1 MESKNLQSYVLGTV
15 VEGTYKS
22 YGRFGFLITDKEH
35 EDVYIAEADRET
47 ATNND
52 SVIVKVVKGTSA
64 RHRVEGRVLRVT
76 KRANETVVG
85 TYELLADGG
94 EVTPIDEKIHMTI
107 EIPRGEDS
115 DAVTGARVVV
125 EITRWPGEWTNAAG
139 RVTEILGYEGD
150 RGIDIDV
157 IVAQH
162 RLPHVFPKGLLDEAD
177 DLPKTV
183 TVEKETADFR
193 DIPMVT
199 IDGADSKDLDDAVY
213 CERRANGHFFLG
225 VYIADVSRYVRHGM
239 LLDDE
244 AYRRGNSVYL
254 ADRVI
259 PMLPFQLSNDLCSLN
274 QGVDRYAMACLMDVS
289 PTGHVTTERVT
300 PAVIRVGR
308 RCNYAEINKAFEE
321 DIAPE
326 DLRPFLP
333 MLSALHDCAAALRS
347 ERAARG
353 AIEFEFPEYK
363 VVLDEDGKPLRIE
376 TRIRGESEK
385 MIEDA
390 MIAANEAVARFLRDT
405 GHPSVYRIHADPD
418 PDRVEA
424 LKKLTRIL
432 GTKVQL
438 PEDPKPKD
446 VQRLLES
453 VRGEDIEAVVE
464 VMALRSLPQAC
475 YSTENLGHFGI
486 ASTCYTHFTS
496 PIRRYPD
503 LMVHRLIRQA
513 LFEKPR
519 DKELARQQAFLE
531 KATAHASET
540 EQNAVRTERDVTDLK
555 MTEYMEPFVGEP
567 FDGHITGV
575 TSFGIFVG
583 LDNGVEGLVHVDTM
597 DEETEYNE
605 DTLTLREKFSGVT
618 YRMGQSVHVTLIRA
632 DKEKREIDFMLGELK
647 SPLDLEKKL
656 HRGGGKPKGGG
667 KKPRLSLGLEKP
679 SHGGRGGKKKGKR

>member
-1 MESKNLQSYVLGTV
+1 MESKNLQSYAPGTV

-22 YGRFGFLITDKEH
+22 YGRFGFLVTDKAH

-76 KRANETVVG
+76 RRANETVVG

-107 EIPRGEDS
+107 EIPRGEDLN
-115 DAVTGARVVV
+115 AVTGARVVV

-139 RVTEILGYEGD
+139 RVVEILGYEGD
-150 RGIDIDV
+150 KGIDIDV

-177 DLPKTV
+177 SLPKEIV
-183 TVEKETADFR
+183 PEKETADFR

-213 CERRANGHFFLG
+213 CERRENGHFFLG

-289 PTGHVTTERVT
+289 PTGRVTTERVT

-321 DIAPE
+321 DVAPE

-333 MLSALHDCAAALRS
+333 MLAALHDCAAALRC

-424 LKKLTRIL
+424 LKKLTKIL

-438 PEDPKPKD
+438 PEEPKPKD

-513 LFEKPR
+513 LFAKPK

-605 DTLTLREKFSGVT
+605 DTLTLRTKFSGVT

-647 SPLDLEKKL
+647 SPLELEKKL
-656 HRGGGKPKGGG
+656 HRGGAKPKGGG

-679 SHGGRGGKKKGKR
+679 AHGGRGGKKKGKR